1 MTTITKSDA
10 PRGDSGQLYL
20 MKGDRVALRM
30 WDAEAPTDGKEPHV
44 SDYETLG
51 YAISGRA
58 VLHMGGKAHALEP
71 GTSWVVPEG
80 ATHHY
85 EILEAFTAVEA
96 TSPPARDS

>member
-1 MTTITKSDA
+1 MTTTTKSDA
-10 PRGDSGQLYL
+10 SRGDDGQLYL
-20 MKGDRVALRM
+20 AKGDRVALRM
-30 WDAEAPTDGKEPHV
+30 WDAEAPTDGKEPHT

-58 VLHMGGKAHALEP
+58 VLHMGGKRHALEP